1 MVPCVMNKAD
11 EDAQWYFYLTE
22 VDVNVSDQFRTLG
35 QPWKGKGIFQD
46 CFWTWQECWDKCVW
60 NKGISWGGVVVM
72 WLLLWNFFLFR
83 CTLSFQI
90 SSYVWLMT
98 WGDSVLNP
106 QTPKQDHHGVSS
118 RWRKDAQFMVV
129 GKQNRGTMPERKT
142 PLPHLYNASRH
153 I

>member
-11 EDAQWYFYLTE
+11 EDTQWYFYLTE

-46 CFWTWQECWDKCVW
+46 YFWTWQECWDKCVW

-98 WGDSVLNP
+98 WGIRSLIHRLQSRIIMVLA
-106 QTPKQDHHGVSS
+106 HGGEKMLSS
-118 RWRKDAQFMVV
+118 WWWESKTEEPCQ
-129 GKQNRGTMPERKT
+129 RGR
-142 PLPHLYNASRH
+142 PHCHTSTTL
-153 I
+153 